1 MKIERFSQLKKL
13 FHLSDNAKEETV
25 FTGSI
30 YCVSKI
36 TYNFFV
42 FDKFKAQRHT
52 LFNNSIM
59 YQEEFRYLTKLYH
72 VLHFTQLKKLGSY
85 WVFPSMTGSQT
96 DFAIENS
103 LHLAYKDPPER
114 IKLFTTFDE
123 AIKEASYINRSN
135 DAQLSAYLCQ
145 KNISNFKH
153 EITLN
158 HAIQFF
164 KDYERRTQN
173 NI

>member
-1 MKIERFSQLKKL
+1 MKIEGFSQLKKI
-13 FHLSDNAKEETV
+13 FHLSDNAKEEEV

-42 FDKFKAQRHT
+42 FDKFKVQRHT
-52 LFNNSIM
+52 LFNNTIM
-59 YQEEFRYLTKLYH
+59 HQEEFRYLTRLYH

-85 WVFPSMTGSQT
+85 WVFLSMSGSQT
-96 DFAIENS
+96 DFTIENS
-103 LHLAYKDPPER
+103 LHFAYKDPPER

-123 AIKEASYINRSN
+123 AIKEASYINISK
-135 DAQLSAYLCQ
+135 DKQLSSYLCQ

-158 HAIQFF
+158 HVIRFF
-164 KDYERRTQN
+164 KEYERKN
-173 NI
+173 NTIF